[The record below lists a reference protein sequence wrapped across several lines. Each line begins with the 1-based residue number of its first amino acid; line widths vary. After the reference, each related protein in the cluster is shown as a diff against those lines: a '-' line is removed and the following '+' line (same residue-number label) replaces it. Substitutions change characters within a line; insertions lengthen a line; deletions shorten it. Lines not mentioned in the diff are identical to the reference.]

1 MNYQEK
7 LTWFPFAQADRE
19 NRHCYLESSN
29 GINPKIYAKLG
40 FEIKKKIYLQ
50 RATKPVELDIM
61 VRRPVMRT
69 STVAWDL
76 IAWYLAVSDVY
87 NVRAWILRYIS
98 PAAAGNPLRTLFFP
112 RRSFVRKLRYLVG
125 L

>member
-7 LTWFPFAQADRE
+7 LTCFPFAQADRE

-40 FEIKKKIYLQ
+40 FEIIKKIYLQ

-69 STVAWDL
+69 STVA
-76 IAWYLAVSDVY
+76 
-87 NVRAWILRYIS
+87 
-98 PAAAGNPLRTLFFP
+98 
-112 RRSFVRKLRYLVG
+112 
-125 L
+125 